1 MSILIVDDTRDN
13 VLLLQAILKKEGYD
27 DLKSCGSVKEVYE
40 LLGLAGGAKA
50 HYPDLILMDFMMPDI
65 SGTEACRKLKALPL
79 PEISDIPVIMVT
91 AKTDQESL
99 QEAFDAGAMD
109 YITKPVRRTE
119 LLARLKSAMKLK
131 TEMDCRKKRERELQ
145 EKNENLEKAMREIK
159 TLRGFLPICS
169 FCKKIRNVEGMW
181 QQMEVYIQQH
191 SDLKFTHGLCE
202 ICMKTQ
208 YPELS
213 QEKPR
218 HP

>member
-13 VLLLQAILKKEGYD
+13 ILLLQAILKKEGYE

-40 LLGLAGGAKA
+40 LLGLDGGAQA

-65 SGTEACRKLKALPL
+65 SGIEACRKLKALPI
-79 PEISDIPVIMVT
+79 PEISDIPIIMIT

-109 YITKPVRRTE
+109 YLTKPVRRTE
-119 LLARLKSAMKLK
+119 LLARIKSAIKLK
-131 TEMDCRKKRERELQ
+131 MEMDCRKKRERELQ

-181 QQMEVYIQQH
+181 QQMEVYIQNH
-191 SDLKFTHGLCE
+191 ADVKFSHGLCE
-202 ICMKTQ
+202 VCMKAQ
-208 YPELS
+208 YPEFS
-213 QEKPR
+213 KDKNSFS
-218 HP
+218 